1 MNVKLT
7 SRYIGP
13 CHNTILVSPKKLFF
27 YTKIKKK
34 EKKGLKIKNTGRQ
47 TTWLEK
53 VGKKGYTCINE
64 GWRDQTRSSTILKT

>member
-1 MNVKLT
+1 MNVKLA

-34 EKKGLKIKNTGRQ
+34 GEKRFKNKKYRKTND
-47 TTWLEK
+47 L
-53 VGKKGYTCINE
+53 VGKSRQKGIYMY
-64 GWRDQTRSSTILKT
+64 K